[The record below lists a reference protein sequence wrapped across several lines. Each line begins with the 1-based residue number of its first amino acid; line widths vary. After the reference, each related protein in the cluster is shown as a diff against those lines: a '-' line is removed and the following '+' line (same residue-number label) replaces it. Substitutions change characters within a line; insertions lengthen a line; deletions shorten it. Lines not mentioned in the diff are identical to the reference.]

1 MTHADLSL
9 PSSRPHHRWW
19 ALLAFAAAVFVA
31 AAIGGL
37 GVAGTTAEYASLR
50 QPSWAPPSWLFGP
63 AWTVLYVMIAVAGW
77 LVWQRTGFTAP
88 LWLYTAQL
96 VLNAIWTPLFFGAG
110 QYGLAFVDIA
120 VLWVLIGAT
129 VVAFWKVR
137 RGAALLLLPYWAW
150 VTYAS
155 ALNLAI
161 WQLNR

>member
-1 MTHADLSL
+1 MPQSDLSL
-9 PSSRPHHRWW
+9 PSARRHNWQ
-19 ALLAFAAAVFVA
+19 ALAAFAIAVTVA

-37 GVAGTTAEYASLR
+37 GVAGVAGEYNSIR
-50 QPSWAPPSWLFGP
+50 QPAWAPPSWLFGP
-63 AWTVLYVMIAVAGW
+63 VWTVLYAMIAVAGW
-77 LVWQRTGFTAP
+77 LVWQRVGFTLP

-110 QYGLAFVDIA
+110 QYGLAFADIA
-120 VLWVLIGAT
+120 LLWLLVGGTI
-129 VVAFWKVR
+129 VAFWRIR
-137 RGAALLLLPYWAW
+137 RGAALLLLPYWVW